1 MHLQD
6 PDYRRIGKGGGLIM
20 RIVYENSGI
29 VVSSRTSITVSAVS
43 PWRKAFRLERRLPFS
58 VLGPV
63 LFLAFCRFG
72 SAKVRT
78 VLSILPAAFSRP
90 IRVSH

>member
-43 PWRKAFRLERRLPFS
+43 PSRKAFRLERRLSRFHFS
-58 VLGPV
+58 VPCCFWHFV
-63 LFLAFCRFG
+63 V
-72 SAKVRT
+72 SAR
-78 VLSILPAAFSRP
+78 LR
-90 IRVSH
+90 